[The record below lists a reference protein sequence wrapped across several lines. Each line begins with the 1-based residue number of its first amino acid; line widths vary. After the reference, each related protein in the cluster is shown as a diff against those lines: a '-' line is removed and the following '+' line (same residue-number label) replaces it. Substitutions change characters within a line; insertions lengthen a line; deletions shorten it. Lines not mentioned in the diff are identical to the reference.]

1 MFKFFKNL
9 FKKKKKVDT
18 DEIKQKLE
26 ILNAQ
31 RGVEVSKIDSNMY
44 SIEIDKSM
52 TNMSIHDILRII
64 EGE

>member
-9 FKKKKKVDT
+9 FKKKKTVDT

-52 TNMSIHDILRII
+52 SNMSIHDILRII

>member
-52 TNMSIHDILRII
+52 SNMSIYDILKII